1 MDPRRPW
8 AWIPHAHVPGPEGKP
23 PAFSGPVLT
32 PAPRGDAAGTLRAGV
47 PAVAGI
53 DGFVELK
60 RGRDRDPVFD

>member
-1 MDPRRPW
+1 M
-8 AWIPHAHVPGPEGKP
+8 PGPEGKP